1 MLTTLRTRLAAT
13 PAMQAAV
20 NGRPRTGEA
29 ELRAAVAGRTV
40 LVTGSSFGIGE
51 ATARRLAGAGA
62 KVLLVAR
69 TAERLLEVSEELGD
83 HAYPYPCDLTNYD
96 AVGELAARL
105 LYEHG
110 APDVLVN
117 NAGKSIRRSIA
128 DSTDRFHDFQRS
140 IAINYLGPIRLTL
153 ALLPAM
159 RERGSGHLVNI
170 STSGVRG
177 LPASPG
183 WSAYQSSKAAF
194 DVWSRS
200 VAQEVRPDGVASTS
214 IYMGLVKTRMS
225 APNFATL
232 PGLSPEGAAAL
243 VCDAIVR
250 RPRTA
255 GPHWVGLAD
264 VVTNGLMRGTT
275 ERVMTKAFV
284 RNERARALRNGAR

>member
-1 MLTTLRTRLAAT
+1 MSSRIARRVASH
-13 PAMQAAV
+13 PAVVAAV
-20 NGRPRTGEA
+20 NGRTRTDEDD
-29 ELRAAVAGRTV
+29 LRAAVAGRTA

-62 KVLLVAR
+62 TVLLVAR
-69 TAERLLEVSEELGD
+69 TAERLEEVAAELGD
-83 HAYPYPCDLTNYD
+83 RAHPYACDLTDYD
-96 AVGELAARL
+96 ATGELAARVL
-105 LYEHG
+105 AEHG

-117 NAGKSIRRSIA
+117 NAGKSIRRPIA
-128 DSTDRFHDFQRS
+128 ESSDRFHDFQRT
-140 IAINYLGPIRLTL
+140 IAINYLAPVRLTL

-177 LPASPG
+177 LPAAPG

-200 VAQEVRPDGVASTS
+200 VAQEVRPDGIASTS

-225 APNFATL
+225 APNFATI
-232 PGLSPEGAAAL
+232 PGLSPEGAGAL

-255 GPHWVGLAD
+255 GPAWIGPVDAIA
-264 VVTNGLMRGTT
+264 NGLMRGTT
-275 ERVMTKAFV
+275 ERVMTRAFL
-284 RNERARALRNGAR
+284 RNQRARAARDGGR